1 MQISADK
8 NGVVAF
14 NGENFELFV
23 GFHRTIRLP
32 EDGKTH
38 ELPPSLGLFPVKLVD
53 DYKDKVPKEWL
64 EHGGVFIPL
73 HEREA
78 LWLAFHGS
86 TSAVKVAAGK
96 INAVSGKPWDPKLKA
111 SPQDGDEQDYMVA
124 PHPQMWLDGFNT
136 GNGVIKQFVGM
147 AMGKGYT
154 VEGQVTGEEKFGGI
168 QLLVVPPKESERE
181 RVTPVIKRMFDS
193 GPVAAS
199 GMMGMSV
206 NCCYTGQ
213 SAGSSFA
220 SSATKGVGTPVR
232 KRLMKSA
239 QIGMAAGGSMKQK
252 IYPDPYGI
260 DTWDQE
266 KSGRLF
272 VHIVNAEQY
281 EEITGE
287 KPPAMPESAQNYK
300 GFWYG
305 LKDGDA
311 GDVPASKIL
320 QTIKTV
326 AGKDKEHGFESQQD
340 DSPIDESGKVHTYE
354 HKVPKGHTKV
364 RNGTW

>member
-1 MQISADK
+1 MQVSADK

-14 NGENFELFV
+14 NGDGFEFFV

-38 ELPPSLGLFPVKLVD
+38 ALPPSLGLFPVKLVD

-78 LWLAFHGS
+78 LWLGFHGS
-86 TSAVKVAAGK
+86 IGAVKVAAGK
-96 INAVSGKPWDPKLKA
+96 INAVSGKPWDSKLKA
-111 SPQDGDEQDYMVA
+111 SPTDGDEQDYMVA
-124 PHPQMWLDGFNT
+124 PSPQPWLDGFNT
-136 GNGVIKQFVGM
+136 GKGVIKQFVGM

-168 QLLVVPPKESERE
+168 QILVAPPKESERE
-181 RVTPVIKRMFDS
+181 RVAPKRRMLLGDGPQACS
-193 GPVAAS
+193 G
-199 GMMGMSV
+199 MGMSV

-213 SAGSSFA
+213 AAGQSLA
-220 SSATKGVGTPVR
+220 SSATKGMRTCKAR
-232 KRLMKSA
+232 KMTKSA
-239 QIGMAAGGSMKQK
+239 QIGMAAGGTMKQK
-252 IYPDPYGI
+252 IYPDPFGV

-287 KPPAMPESAQNYK
+287 KPPAMPESAQSYA
-300 GFWYG
+300 GSWYG
-305 LKDGDA
+305 LDDKEA
-311 GDVPASKIL
+311 GDVPSSKIL
-320 QTIKTV
+320 ETIKTV
-326 AGKDKEHGFESQQD
+326 AGKDKEHGFEGQQD
-340 DSPIDESGKVHTYE
+340 DSPVDESGKVHTYP
-354 HKVPKGHTKV
+354 HKVPKGRTKV